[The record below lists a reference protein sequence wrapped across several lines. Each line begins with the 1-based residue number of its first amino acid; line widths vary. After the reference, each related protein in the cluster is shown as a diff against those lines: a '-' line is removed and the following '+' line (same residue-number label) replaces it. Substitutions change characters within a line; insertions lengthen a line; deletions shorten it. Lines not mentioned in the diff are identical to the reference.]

1 MKIWVY
7 AICKNEEAYV
17 EKWMESMGEADGV
30 VICDTGST
38 DGTAEKLRSL
48 GAQVY
53 DIIIDP
59 WRFDTARNVSLDL
72 VPADADIC
80 VCTDLDEILEP
91 GWREKLERV
100 WTPGVTHVRYMYT
113 WGFGADG
120 TRGSTYWYEKIHSRK
135 GYRWVHPVH
144 EVLQFYGETPEI
156 WAHAADIQLNHY
168 PDPTKSR
175 GQYLPL
181 LELSHKEN
189 PQDHSTTFWLGR
201 EYMYRGQYDLAIKTL
216 QEHLAMPNGWDMERC
231 ASMRYIARC
240 LQARRDTAGA
250 KQWLL
255 RAIAECPASREPYV
269 DMARLGYAL
278 ADWPLTYYMVEAA
291 LRITEK
297 PVSYLSEAASWDAS
311 PYDLGAIAC
320 YRIGLYERSKQLAE
334 TACAMNPADVRLK
347 NNLTLIAEKLREAGS

>member
-17 EKWMESMGEADGV
+17 EKWMVSMGEADGV
-30 VICDTGST
+30 VVADTGST
-38 DGTAEKLRSL
+38 DGTAEKLRNL

-91 GWREKLERV
+91 GWREKLEKV
-100 WTPGVTHVRYMYT
+100 WTPGVTHMRYMYT
-113 WGFGADG
+113 WRFNADG
-120 TRGSTYWYEKIHSRK
+120 TRGETYWYEKIHSRK

-144 EVLQFYGETPEI
+144 EVLKYYGEAPEI

-168 PDPTKSR
+168 PDPRKSR
-175 GQYLPL
+175 GHYLPL

-189 PQDHSTTFWLGR
+189 PQDNATTFWLGR
-201 EYMYRGQYDLAIKTL
+201 EYMFRGLHDLAIKTL
-216 QEHLAMPNGWDMERC
+216 QEHLSMPVGWDMERC
-231 ASMRYIARC
+231 ASMRYISRC
-240 LQARRDTAGA
+240 LQAKGDMAGA
-250 KQWLL
+250 RQWLL
-255 RAIAECPASREPYV
+255 RAIAEYPTSREPYV

-278 ADWPLTYYMVEAA
+278 CDWPLTYYMVEAA
-291 LRITEK
+291 LRITET
-297 PVSYLSEAASWDAS
+297 PVSYLSEASCWDHS

-334 TACAMNPADVRLK
+334 TACAMNPADQRLK
-347 NNLTLIAEKLREAGS
+347 INLALINEKLKEAGS

>member
-1 MKIWVY
+1 MKVYVY
-7 AICKNEEAYV
+7 AICKNEEAFA
-17 EKWMESMGEADGV
+17 EKWMASMGEADGV
-30 VICDTGST
+30 VVCDTGST

-48 GAQVY
+48 GAFVY
-53 DIIIDP
+53 HIVVDP
-59 WRFDTARNVSLDL
+59 WRFDVPRNVSMDL

-113 WGFGADG
+113 WSFNADG
-120 TRGSTYWYEKIHSRK
+120 TRGHTFWYEKIHARK

-144 EVLQFYGETPEI
+144 EVLRYTGDVPEK
-156 WAHAADIQLNHY
+156 WVNAPDIQLNHY

-201 EYMYRGQYDLAIKTL
+201 EYMYRGQYDLAIQTL
-216 QEHLAMPNGWDMERC
+216 QAHLALPNGWDMERC

-240 LQARRDTAGA
+240 LQAKGDMTGA
-250 KQWLL
+250 KQWLY
-255 RAIAECPASREPYV
+255 RAIAECPATREPYT

-278 ADWPLTYYMVEAA
+278 SDWPLTYSMAETA

-297 PVSYLSEAASWDAS
+297 PVSYLSEAGSWDAS
-311 PYDLGAIAC
+311 PCDLGAIAG
-320 YRIGLYERSKQLAE
+320 YRIGLYSRSRELAQQ
-334 TACAMNPADVRLK
+334 ACALCPNDLRLK
-347 NNLTLIAEKLREAGS
+347 KNLALIEEKFGEAKI